1 MPLPSGTVPVAPSA
15 ADTPPPPAFLVRFPE
30 DTWAKLAAADG
41 EVTITV
47 GDDMTLNLPGQEPIR
62 LDSQTAQQSEL
73 YAFDP
78 SAHQLAPI
86 GVADARL
93 SVPFSA
99 ASVGRAAEKVRLQ
112 NAALDAQREARA
124 ARVMGT
130 KPSSHSRQTSLS
142 SLPQRPSPS
151 PAPPMA
157 RTLSGPA
164 ASTLGSSMGEKIP
177 LKTRVV
183 QFLALG
189 PTTVDEILEHTQGDY
204 NDVLRVAKVIGL
216 HDDGQ
221 YRLRPAQYAKIK
233 IGSWK
238 YTHDEK
244 VRVIALARQAFDELG
259 LAPDAEERDELD
271 QKEREALGSTGS
283 GASASPAPQP
293 APSLSPVKQKQLSL
307 SPQKPLPSLSRS
319 ASPAG
324 APAAPAPTKKA
335 AKAAGPKTKVAKQI
349 AKMRND
355 HIAKQRS
362 SSATGA
368 SRVASPLP
376 GVEDSDEEQEKEKE
390 RERKREEEEEK
401 KREKEREEE
410 RKQKER
416 EAKEREREQREK
428 EQREREKPPPKKRAT
443 VSAAAAAAAGLPEK
457 PVSAINASRKPPSA
471 ENGKRGDKPAVDKK
485 RRSTHDYTSSES
497 DSEPEAGEVR
507 GRARTK
513 KTVAVTKER
522 NGKAN
527 GHRDSTGRKR
537 TSPVYTSSEDEGPPL
552 KKRASPEKA
561 SLMDSL
567 SSKRRGS
574 PAVTVTTTK
583 VKKANGASNGGAT

>member
-1 MPLPSGTVPVAPSA
+1 
-15 ADTPPPPAFLVRFPE
+15 
-30 DTWAKLAAADG
+30 
-41 EVTITV
+41 
-47 GDDMTLNLPGQEPIR
+47 
-62 LDSQTAQQSEL
+62 
-73 YAFDP
+73 
-78 SAHQLAPI
+78 
-86 GVADARL
+86 
-93 SVPFSA
+93 
-99 ASVGRAAEKVRLQ
+99 
-112 NAALDAQREARA
+112 
-124 ARVMGT
+124 MGT

-583 VKKANGASNGGAT
+583 VKKANGASNGGATPVGRASTPSTGAPDPRTLREKYEKLYAEYERVGERLAGFYAAAERIRDGSPGAEPFKSSDVRRDAERYEEMHRELEKIRAWFS